1 MPFEPRLVRGD
12 DEPARDLTLPA
23 DLVELSQQL
32 SEESAL
38 LAERYPA
45 GGVRPVSAVQALE
58 NESRPGRVPR
68 RFSVQWRGVAAA
80 AIISTAIWGVSRD
93 WTAARQPVDGRG
105 GVVRW
110 NGDGPAAPT
119 IQNINSSSP
128 ATFFQ
133 ELNGPEREGLL
144 DLLEEERLN
153 RSSLSI

>member
-1 MPFEPRLVRGD
+1 MPFEPRLVHGD
-12 DEPARDLTLPA
+12 DEPARDLALPA
-23 DLVELSQQL
+23 DLVELSGQL

-45 GGVRPVSAVQALE
+45 GSVRSDPA
-58 NESRPGRVPR
+58 RGRSPR
-68 RFSVQWRGVAAA
+68 WVAVQWRGVAAA
-80 AIISTAIWGVSRD
+80 AIISTAIWGISRD
-93 WTAARQPVDGRG
+93 WSAVRQPAAGRG
-105 GVVRW
+105 GVVRL
-110 NGDGPAAPT
+110 NGDGSAAPT